1 MVFLKSISSWSYQM
15 AFQQF
20 NRQWGNLDLLR
31 LGAFSFGLNGL
42 ILAMDVVILPFL
54 VLLLASEEL
63 KNTYVGLLGLS
74 GLGVAALVQAIVGR
88 ISDRTQSP
96 LGRRIPYLLW
106 GCTFICIGL
115 IALGL
120 VSNLLTLFLV
130 WLFIQFNVNIAY
142 GPYQALI
149 RDLVPINRI
158 GIASSL
164 KILADAAGG
173 AFLITISAILI
184 GRYAGTGTGNWLWP
198 ILALLGATLISATI
212 ITSVLV
218 RTKEIANDSLTS
230 PWTKKID
237 RSTGLHPQLS
247 RFVISRFLMVTAISV
262 FMTYGLFF
270 LNDVVKLENPAQ
282 ALGFMIP
289 IIAAAFLF
297 VPYPAGWLSDR
308 IGRKPV
314 VLAGAFG
321 AAIGSMSMLSATN
334 MTDVLIIA
342 CVIGMSLGALLSA
355 NLALANDL
363 GTRGREGQHMGIV
376 NLATVSGAALAKLLG
391 PGVDLLNQ
399 VEAEMGYTTLL
410 IGCSILFVTG
420 AILLIPLKIGRP
432 NISLHDR

>member
-1 MVFLKSISSWSYQM
+1 M
-15 AFQQF
+15 AL
-20 NRQWGNLDLLR
+20 RQSNPRWGNLDLLR

-42 ILAMDVVILPFL
+42 ILAMDVMILPFL

-74 GLGVAALVQAIVGR
+74 GLGVAALVQAVIGR
-88 ISDRTQSP
+88 FSDRTHSP
-96 LGRRIPYLLW
+96 LGRRVPYLLW
-106 GCTFICIGL
+106 GCVFICV
-115 IALGL
+115 GL
-120 VSNLLTLFLV
+120 VGVGLASNFLTLFLV

-173 AFLITISAILI
+173 AVLITISATLI
-184 GRYAGTGTGNWLWP
+184 GRYAGTETGNWLWL
-198 ILALLGATLISATI
+198 ILALLGVMLIVSTA
-212 ITSVLV
+212 ITSLIV
-218 RTKEIANDSLTS
+218 RARETATASLTS
-230 PWTKKID
+230 QWTSQRR

-247 RFVISRFLMVTAISV
+247 RFVISRFFMVTAVSI
-262 FMTYGLFF
+262 FLTYGLFF
-270 LNDVVKLENPAQ
+270 LSDVVKLENPAE
-282 ALGFMIP
+282 AMGFMIP
-289 IIAAAFLF
+289 VIGAAFLL

-321 AAIGSMSMLSATN
+321 AAIGSISMLSASNVTH
-334 MTDVLIIA
+334 VLIIA
-342 CVIGMSLGALLSA
+342 SVIGMSLGALLSA

-363 GTRGREGQHMGIV
+363 GTRGKEAQHMGIV
-376 NLATVSGAALAKLLG
+376 NLATVSGAALAKTLG

-399 VEAEMGYTTLL
+399 IEAELGYTALL
-410 IGCSILFVTG
+410 IGCGILFVTG
-420 AILLIPLKIGRP
+420 ALLLIPLKTVRP
-432 NISLHDR
+432 TLSSERS